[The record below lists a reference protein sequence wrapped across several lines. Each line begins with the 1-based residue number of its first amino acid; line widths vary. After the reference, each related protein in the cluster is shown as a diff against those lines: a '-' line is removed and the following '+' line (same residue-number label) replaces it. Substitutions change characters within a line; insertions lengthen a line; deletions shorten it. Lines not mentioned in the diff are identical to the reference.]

1 MTASSAADADARAGW
16 PAPDTLILRN
26 RAVRA
31 GSGTDGGLFGDP
43 VWRLTPAHP
52 DAHTAPQ
59 HIRWKHFPPRLVLAF
74 KTFALAALDHPYPHD
89 PSLARDADQPS
100 VATIVTWM
108 RDLHVLAAWLDDRQM
123 PVLASVTPAHLD
135 AYRDHV
141 LSLGCTPYRKAYLLG
156 AVRTLWAYRVHLPAA
171 CQVSC
176 DPWDGATGA
185 AIAAPPPRPRFN
197 TTPQIAPAT
206 MDALL
211 AWALRMTEDI
221 GPDIAAAWRE
231 YRQLDD
237 GTHPSQ
243 VALAGLTPRRRIE
256 EYLRQARGSGQPL
269 PGHDTGNGLT
279 VNYSHLARILG
290 FGGRDNYRPWP
301 PAWKKMVCEAGL
313 PVAPGTYLGAITGRI
328 SGQPW
333 RDEPVTVAE
342 LGPLARLLGAA
353 AFTAICYLSGMR
365 PGEVL
370 NLRRGCASADQ
381 ATGELLVTGQPSKGH
396 DRQPKHGMGGDPGR
410 PWVVVQPV
418 HTAIAALEA
427 IVPGTLLFPASI
439 AKPGSRRAS
448 TAHAR
453 STTDM
458 NKDIE
463 DLIAWVNATFT
474 GQAGTL
480 LIPPDPA
487 GRIYSTRYRR
497 TLAYFIVRR
506 PGGLIAAALQYGH
519 VHSKVTLGY
528 AGAADTGWLD
538 DVTVERLEMVLEQ
551 ADDDWR
557 RLADGEHA
565 SGPAADSYRTRIQAG
580 RPFAGRAV
588 TSARAA
594 ERLLAAADPNI
605 HHGEA
610 MTCVWRAETA
620 ACRNTRLQQGLP
632 AADAPEPSECQ
643 SSCRN
648 LAYTDRDIAVQ
659 RKQAG
664 RLAAAAADPLSP
676 APLRDR
682 AAAQAARVQAV
693 IDRHDRSRGTDPTPE
708 QETAT

>member
-1 MTASSAADADARAGW
+1 MTAGLEARASAEAGW
-16 PAPDTLILRN
+16 PRPDTPVLR
-26 RAVRA
+26 RRPVRA
-31 GSGTDGGLFGDP
+31 GSSTDGGLFGDP

-52 DAHTAPQ
+52 DAHTAPM
-59 HIRWKHFPPRLVLAF
+59 HIRWKHYPPRLVLAF
-74 KTFALAALDHPYPHD
+74 KTFALATLDHPYPHD
-89 PSLARDADQPS
+89 PALPRKADQPS
-100 VATIVTWM
+100 VATIVNWM
-108 RDLHVLAAWLDDRQM
+108 RDLQVLAAWLEDRQ
-123 PVLASVTPAHLD
+123 VEALADIIAKDLD

-141 LSLGCTPYRKAYLLG
+141 LALGCTPERKAYLLS
-156 AVRTLWAYRVHLPAA
+156 AVRILWAYRIHLPAA
-171 CQVSC
+171 CQIGC

-185 AIAAPPPRPRFN
+185 VIAAPPPRPRFN
-197 TTPQIAPAT
+197 TTPRIAPAT
-206 MDALL
+206 MEPLL

-243 VALAGLTPRRRIE
+243 AALAGLTPRQRLE
-256 EYLRQARGSGQPL
+256 EYLRQARSSGQPL
-269 PGHDTGNGLT
+269 PGHGTGSGLT

-290 FGGRDNYRPWP
+290 FSKRCGYQPWR
-301 PAWKKMVCEAGL
+301 PAWKKLVCDAGL
-313 PVAPGTYLGAITGRI
+313 PVAAGTYLGAITGRI

-333 RDEPVTVAE
+333 RAQPVTIAE
-342 LGPLARLLGAA
+342 LAPLARLLGAA
-353 AFTAICYLSGMR
+353 AFSVICYLSGMR

-370 NLRRGCASADQ
+370 NLRRGCASTDEK
-381 ATGELLVTGQPSKGH
+381 TSELLITGQPGKGH
-396 DRQPKHGMGGDPGR
+396 DRRPQPGTGGDPGR
-410 PWVVVQPV
+410 PWVVVQSV
-418 HTAIAALEA
+418 HTAIAVLEA
-427 IVPGTLLFPASI
+427 LVPGDLLFPASI
-439 AKPGSRRAS
+439 ARPGCRRAS

-458 NKDIE
+458 NQDIE
-463 DLIAWVNATFT
+463 DFIAWVNATFT
-474 GQAGTL
+474 GPAGTP

-487 GRIYSTRYRR
+487 GRIYSTRFRR

-519 VHSKVTLGY
+519 VHSRMTLGY

-538 DVTVERLEMVLEQ
+538 DLTVERLEMVLDQ
-551 ADDDWR
+551 ADADWR
-557 RLADGEHA
+557 HLAGGEHV
-565 SGPAADSYRTRIQAG
+565 SGPAAGDYRARVQAT

-588 TSARAA
+588 TSIRAA
-594 ERLLAAADPNI
+594 ERLLAAADPSI

-632 AADAPEPSECQ
+632 VSDAPEPSECQ

-648 LAYTDRDIAVQ
+648 LVYTDRDIAAQ
-659 RKQAG
+659 RERAD
-664 RLAAAAADPLSP
+664 RLTTAAADPAAP

-682 AAAQAARVQAV
+682 AAAQAAHAQAI
-693 IDRHDRSRGTDPTPE
+693 IDRHDRSRRAGVPLPE
-708 QETAT
+708 ATA